1 MFKAKIR
8 GIVESKF
15 FGNFIL
21 AVIII
26 NSISIGI
33 ETYDIGSQAHT
44 ALAIFDKICL
54 GIYIL
59 EIAMKLI
66 TYKGKFFRD
75 GWNIFDFIIVA
86 LCLIPTNLF
95 PFPPAVV
102 RMIRIFRVFRMLRL
116 ISSLRPL
123 RVIVMAIGKSMPGVS
138 WTAFL
143 LLIIF
148 YIFAVIGT
156 MLFKADFP
164 EWFGTIGASFYT
176 LFQVMTLESWSMGI
190 ARPVIEVIPLA
201 WLYFVPFVMLSSF
214 IVVNVVV
221 GIIVGTIDEANAELN
236 KTETL
241 ENADS
246 LECEF
251 IKLKQQIDKVET
263 LIKESKK

>member
-1 MFKAKIR
+1 MPKEKIKE
-8 GIVESKF
+8 IVESKLF
-15 FGNFIL
+15 NNFIL
-21 AVIII
+21 VVIII
-26 NSISIGI
+26 NSLSIGI
-33 ETYDIGSQAHT
+33 ETYDIDAQAHS
-44 ALAIFDKICL
+44 ALAMFDKVCL

-66 TYKGKFFRD
+66 TYKGKFFKE
-75 GWNIFDFIIVA
+75 GWNIFDFTIVA

-123 RVIVMAIGKSMPGVS
+123 RVIVMAIGKSVPGVA

-143 LLIIF
+143 LFIIF

-201 WLYFVPFVMLSSF
+201 WLYFVPFVMLSAF

-221 GIIVGTIDEANAELN
+221 GIIVGTIDEANSELS
-236 KTETL
+236 KRETIK
-241 ENADS
+241 NADS
-246 LECEF
+246 LESEF
-251 IKLKQQIDKVET
+251 IKLKEQIDKVET